1 MRWGDMRPSE
11 NVEDRRGD
19 SGGGGGRFP
28 IGGGG
33 MRLGGGAVIII
44 VIVSL
49 LFGVNPMSLLGTLDG
64 GGPGPAQTSAPPAP
78 RAPPSAPASEKADPS
93 LAFVQRTLGDTED
106 VWTALFKNMGSR
118 YDTPRLVLFS
128 RSYPSACGMANSAAG
143 PFYCPADRKVYL
155 DTDFFKELSQRFGAP
170 GDFAAAYVIA
180 HEIGHHVQNELGT
193 MQQFDQ
199 TASRMDARQRN
210 ALSVRLE
217 LQADCYAGVW
227 SFYAAKRNLIDASDV
242 EAGLRAAAAVG
253 DDNIQR
259 ATQGRVVP
267 DAFTHGSAAQRAR
280 WFKQGLSTGDPRS
293 CNTFAARDIP

>member
-1 MRWGDMRPSE
+1 MRWGDMRPSD
-11 NVEDRRGD
+11 NVEDRRGQ
-19 SGGGGGRFP
+19 GGGGGFP
-28 IGGGG
+28 LGGGG
-33 MRLGGGAVIII
+33 MRLGGGAIIVI

-49 LFGVNPMSLLGTLDG
+49 LFGINPLSLLGTMEG
-64 GGPGPAQTSAPPAP
+64 TGPAPQTAP
-78 RAPPSAPASEKADPS
+78 RAPPAAPAAPANEKADPS

-106 VWTALFKNMGSR
+106 VWGALFKNMGSR
-118 YDTPRLVLFS
+118 YDAPRLVLFS
-128 RSYPSACGMANSAAG
+128 QSFPSACGMANAAAG

-155 DTDFFKELSQRFGAP
+155 DTAFFRELSQRFGAP

-180 HEIGHHVQNELGT
+180 HEVGHHVQNELGT

-199 TASRMDARQRN
+199 SASRMDARQRN

-227 SFYAAKRNLIDASDV
+227 SFYAAKRNLIDANDV

-293 CNTFAARDIP
+293 CNTFAARDI

>member
-64 GGPGPAQTSAPPAP
+64 GGAGPAQTSAPPAP

-180 HEIGHHVQNELGT
+180 HEIGHHVQNQLGILPRIEEL
-193 MQQFDQ
+193 QQQ
-199 TASRMDARQRN
+199 ASRTDANRMQ
-210 ALSVRLE
+210 VMVE
-217 LQADCYAGVW
+217 LQADCFAGIWAHYADR
-227 SFYAAKRNLIDASDV
+227 SR
-242 EAGLRAAAAVG
+242 GLLEKGDIEEGLNAAAAIG
-253 DDNIQR
+253 DDRLQKQ
-259 ATQGRVVP
+259 AQGYVVP
-267 DAFTHGSAAQRAR
+267 DAFTHGSSAQRVA
-280 WFKQGLSTGDPRS
+280 WFRRGFEQGTPAACD
-293 CNTFAARDIP
+293 TFGAERP